1 MKMNCEHCQVEL
13 EDFLDGELEIAR
25 QAQIR
30 THLAQCARCAAV
42 RDELVGEQ
50 EVFTQ
55 FYEQTALEPSAALW
69 NAIRARIGA
78 EPSTIKPPATEKR
91 RLKTLP
97 GFASL
102 NWLLRPVML
111 RQTAF
116 ALVLI
121 ALSVAATL
129 FFLKRD
135 DERRQE
141 LAHRATP
148 TPQVRATITPQPT
161 PTSNFVQGPPPT
173 SSAPKP
179 KQAAPPRIVRPLN
192 DQQLMDQQIARA
204 AREYQKAITLLDQAV
219 AKRKNSLDPNLFK
232 QYEASLALIDNSI
245 AASRRALRER
255 PDDLAAGQFLL
266 AAYAKKVELMQDIA
280 MQ

>member
-1 MKMNCEHCQVEL
+1 MNCERCQIEL
-13 EDFLDGELEIAR
+13 EDFLYGELEAAR
-25 QAQIR
+25 GAQVR
-30 THLAQCARCAAV
+30 THLAACASCAAV
-42 RDELVGEQ
+42 RDELAGEQ
-50 EVFTQ
+50 EIFTQ

-69 NAIRARIGA
+69 DAIHARIGA
-78 EPSTIKPPATEKR
+78 QPITIKPPTANER
-91 RLKTLP
+91 RQKALL
-97 GFASL
+97 GLASL
-102 NWLLRPVML
+102 GWLLRPVVL

-116 ALVLI
+116 ALALI

-135 DERRQE
+135 DERRRD
-141 LAHRATP
+141 LVNRGTP
-148 TPQVRATITPQPT
+148 MPQASATITPQPA
-161 PTSNFVQGPPPT
+161 PTSEVAVASPKGP
-173 SSAPKP
+173 APVKT
-179 KQAAPPRIVRPLN
+179 KQAVPPRASRGPLN

-219 AKRKNSLDPNLFK
+219 AKRKDSLDPNLFK
-232 QYEASLALIDNSI
+232 QYETSLALIDNSI

>member
-1 MKMNCEHCQVEL
+1 MKMNCERCQIEL
-13 EDFLDGELEIAR
+13 EDFLYGELADTR
-25 QAQIR
+25 AAQIR
-30 THLAQCARCAAV
+30 THLTGCASCAAV
-42 RDELVGEQ
+42 RDELAGEQ

-55 FYEQTALEPSAALW
+55 FYEQTALEPSAPLW
-69 NAIRARIGA
+69 DAIQARIGA
-78 EPSTIKPPATEKR
+78 EPIAIKPPASNER
-91 RLKTLP
+91 RLQTLL
-97 GFASL
+97 GAISL
-102 NWLLRPVML
+102 GWLLRPVVL

-135 DERRQE
+135 DVRRVDIAQT
-141 LAHRATP
+141 ASP
-148 TPQVRATITPQPT
+148 TPHASATITPQPT
-161 PTSNFVQGPPPT
+161 PSDDLAQLPPPVLT
-173 SSAPKP
+173 APKAKP
-179 KQAAPPRIVRPLN
+179 VTPPRVARPLN

-219 AKRKNSLDPNLFK
+219 AKRKSSLDPNLFK
-232 QYEASLALIDNSI
+232 QYEASLALIDDSI

>member
-1 MKMNCEHCQVEL
+1 MNCERCQIEL
-13 EDFLDGELEIAR
+13 EDFLYGELADTR
-25 QAQIR
+25 AAQVR
-30 THLAQCARCAAV
+30 THLAACATCTAV
-42 RDELVGEQ
+42 RDELAGEQ

-55 FYEQTALEPSAALW
+55 FYEQTALEPSAPLW
-69 NAIRARIGA
+69 DAIQARIGA
-78 EPSTIKPPATEKR
+78 EPIAIKPPASHER
-91 RLKTLP
+91 RLQTLL
-97 GFASL
+97 GAISL
-102 NWLLRPVML
+102 GWLLRPVVL

-129 FFLKRD
+129 FFLKRAD
-135 DERRQE
+135 VRRVEIAQN
-141 LAHRATP
+141 ASP
-148 TPQVRATITPQPT
+148 TPHASVSITPQPT
-161 PTSNFVQGPPPT
+161 PTTDIAQLPPPVLT
-173 SSAPKP
+173 APKAKP
-179 KQAAPPRIVRPLN
+179 VAPPRVARPLN

-219 AKRKNSLDPNLFK
+219 AKRKSSLDSNLFK
-232 QYEASLALIDNSI
+232 QYEASLALIDDSI

-255 PDDLAAGQFLL
+255 PEDLAAGQFLL